1 MSNNIHKCIHKCV
14 NKQAGTLLMPSTRAM
29 PQQFWRSPAVDI
41 AEVDSAIVNI
51 QANILKG
58 VQVATV
64 NIPGPLMVMRS
75 ISQKY
80 PADSWFCKVKNLGAC
95 KIPLAAHKK
104 SETFHPA
111 PPSSSALST
120 TIASPVPATVPCPST
135 SFDSNGLSSDILG
148 NIKAIVGS
156 DNGGNICSASFGL
169 CKIVRIRWIELF
181 QSFKIS
187 RCCQRLGINVC
198 RVEQIHESRRRSN
211 CRCTC
216 GSFGC
221 FGNMSEHMWPA
232 EGRGVVGVVIG
243 VIVVQFDTV
252 DKIVELRRAELNQ
265 PSREA
270 LRSSHISEGK
280 GYRPENAE
288 TTG

>member
-1 MSNNIHKCIHKCV
+1 MCFC
-14 NKQAGTLLMPSTRAM
+14 PR
-29 PQQFWRSPAVDI
+29 PAPGPTVTMRGS
-41 AEVDSAIVNI
+41 EVDSAIVNI

-64 NIPGPLMVMRS
+64 NIPGPLMVVSGWDGDHMSWR
-75 ISQKY
+75 IK
-80 PADSWFCKVKNLGAC
+80 ALNSWFCKVKNLGAC

-198 RVEQIHESRRRSN
+198 LADGTTGKDERRLTRSHFFCVDVERVTVVAVRAGNGASRSEPELE
-211 CRCTC
+211 
-216 GSFGC
+216 
-221 FGNMSEHMWPA
+221 GNGGQKWS
-232 EGRGVVGVVIG
+232 EGRERGWERN
-243 VIVVQFDTV
+243 T
-252 DKIVELRRAELNQ
+252 KLR
-265 PSREA
+265 
-270 LRSSHISEGK
+270 
-280 GYRPENAE
+280 
-288 TTG
+288 